1 MESLRSVLLI
11 AYHFPPIQGSSG
23 VQRTLRFVQ
32 HLPKF
37 GWNPVVLTIDPR
49 AYEQVGHGP
58 GNEPPA
64 GLEVHR
70 ARGYD
75 AARQLGV
82 LGRYPMRLALPDRW
96 MSWKWWAVPSA
107 LRIILQRN
115 VSAVWSTFP
124 VATAHA
130 IGLEVARRSGL
141 PWIAE
146 FRDPMWQGDYPPNP
160 RINKAWRK
168 LEQQVFGAA
177 SAVVVT
183 TPGAECEYEE
193 RFPAFPR
200 RRLRLIENG
209 YDEETFTR
217 AGAPAP
223 GERVS
228 TRANSGPI
236 RLLHSGIVYR
246 SERDPTQLFAAIA
259 ALKGRGALT
268 GDDLQLVLRA
278 SGEDGTYGADLVR
291 FGIADIVRLEPAIP
305 YLDALQEM
313 LSVDALLILQAANC
327 NAQVPAKL
335 YEYLRAE
342 RPILAL
348 TDPQGD
354 TARTLEG
361 AGAGTIVR
369 LDSQEEIEAA
379 LPAFLDQVRQGRWRR
394 AGGDA
399 VRRYSR
405 ELQTGEVARLLCE
418 VCSDRGA

>member
-1 MESLRSVLLI
+1 LHSPRIRGSGGG
-11 AYHFPPIQGSSG
+11 IQ
-23 VQRTLRFVQ
+23 RALRFAQ
-32 HLPKF
+32 HLLRY
-37 GWNPVVLTIDPR
+37 GWRPIVLTIDSR
-49 AYEQVGHGP
+49 AYERVGHGA

-64 GLEVHR
+64 GVEVHR

-75 AARQLGV
+75 TARQLSV
-82 LGRYPMRLALPDRW
+82 FGRYPARLALPDRW

-107 LRIILQRN
+107 IRIIRQQG

-146 FRDPMWQGDYPPNP
+146 FRDPMWQGDYPPDP
-160 RINKAWRK
+160 RVNQAWRD
-168 LEQQVFGAA
+168 LERQVFGAA

-183 TPGAECEYEE
+183 TPGAVHEYEA

-200 RRLRLIENG
+200 ERLRLVENG

-223 GERVS
+223 GERP
-228 TRANSGPI
+228 SGWAGGGPVT
-236 RLLHSGIVYR
+236 LLHSGIVYR
-246 SERDPTQLFAAIA
+246 SERDPSRLFAAIA
-259 ALKGRGALT
+259 ALKARGAVSA
-268 GDDLQLVLRA
+268 DDLHVLLRA
-278 SGEDGTYGADLVR
+278 SGHEGEYRADLDR
-291 FGIADIVRLEPAIP
+291 LGIGDIVQLEPAIS

-348 TDPQGD
+348 TDPEGD

-361 AGAGTIVR
+361 AAAGMIAR

-379 LPAFLDQVRQGRWRR
+379 LLVFLDQVRRGRWRR
-394 AGGDA
+394 AGAEA

-405 ELQTGEVARLLCE
+405 ELQTGEVARLLDE
-418 VCSDRGA
+418 VYSDVGA